1 MHSWNASIRTYE
13 CSLDKGEGKKKKKN
27 RGWPGELFFFF
38 LWIRNWGTE
47 VWFRFLLASLI
58 GKKRGG
64 VIYFEFSGLWFFP
77 EVFSFH
83 RDFQNFQ
90 RKQDDI
96 CIRCFMPL
104 PVFLDCDMKANS
116 IMVREGMEL
125 ELLCHVLISLSFH
138 FTQILI
144 SSQEVSK
151 EFCKWVREISY
162 AWHDIEILLY
172 WKWAIIMISRI
183 AKK

>member
-1 MHSWNASIRTYE
+1 MELFISSFLGCDFFLKCLASIE
-13 CSLDKGEGKKKKKN
+13 
-27 RGWPGELFFFF
+27 
-38 LWIRNWGTE
+38 I
-47 VWFRFLLASLI
+47 FRI
-58 GKKRGG
+58 
-64 VIYFEFSGLWFFP
+64 FSG
-77 EVFSFH
+77 S
-83 RDFQNFQ
+83 R
-90 RKQDDI
+90 DDI

-162 AWHDIEILLY
+162 A
-172 WKWAIIMISRI
+172 
-183 AKK
+183 